1 MSLIFD
7 LEADGLLKEATKVHC
22 IAICNSE
29 TGEVWS
35 YGPDEIEKGLDELY
49 AADVIAAHN
58 GTAYDLPLLRKLYGW
73 NRRPGQRL
81 IDTLIVARLL
91 HPNIKDDDYKR
102 VEFPSKLI
110 GSHSLRA
117 WGLRLGEHKGD
128 YDGPWDQWSEEMQI
142 YCEQDVKTTHR
153 LLRHLKPWETPAL
166 PFDLEHRVAAI
177 CHEMW
182 EQGWTFD
189 LKKAQNLYTML
200 IEQKDQIEKQLVET
214 FGQWEEIDRV
224 LIPKKD
230 NKKLGYVKDM
240 PVTKMKTVVFNPGSR
255 VHIEKKLRETGWE
268 PTEFTDSGR
277 AKLDENII
285 SKIEQTEAQLLVKY
299 LLIQK
304 RTSQIGFG
312 DSGWL
317 RLVGEDGRVHG
328 SINSLGTVTGR
339 ATHSNPNISQV
350 PSNKVEYGTECRSC
364 FCVPKGWKLVGA
376 DMAGLEL
383 RTFAHYLSA
392 FDNGEYAKVVCEGD
406 VHTFNQEAAG
416 LPNRNMAKTFI
427 YAWLFG
433 AGDQKIGSIVGGS
446 TKAGKELKERFLAK
460 VPAIGKLK
468 QSVDAAVT
476 KGWVKGLDGRRL
488 PVRSSHAGL
497 NLLCQS
503 SGAILCK
510 QWLVSF
516 YDQMVTNGYQH
527 GYESDFVICGWIHD
541 ELQVACREELAET
554 VGQLLVEQAKSAG
567 KPYDFKVPLD
577 SSYSIGNNWSETH

>member
-1 MSLIFD
+1 
-7 LEADGLLKEATKVHC
+7 
-22 IAICNSE
+22 
-29 TGEVWS
+29 
-35 YGPDEIEKGLDELY
+35 
-49 AADVIAAHN
+49 
-58 GTAYDLPLLRKLYGW
+58 
-73 NRRPGQRL
+73 
-81 IDTLIVARLL
+81 
-91 HPNIKDDDYKR
+91 
-102 VEFPSKLI
+102 
-110 GSHSLRA
+110 
-117 WGLRLGEHKGD
+117 
-128 YDGPWDQWSEEMQI
+128 
-142 YCEQDVKTTHR
+142 
-153 LLRHLKPWETPAL
+153 
-166 PFDLEHRVAAI
+166 
-177 CHEMW
+177 
-182 EQGWTFD
+182 
-189 LKKAQNLYTML
+189 
-200 IEQKDQIEKQLVET
+200 
-214 FGQWEEIDRV
+214 
-224 LIPKKD
+224 
-230 NKKLGYVKDM
+230 M

-285 SKIEQTEAQLLVKY
+285 SKIEQPEAQLLVKY

-317 RLVGEDGRVHG
+317 RLVGEDGRLHG
-328 SINSLGTVTGR
+328 SINPLGTISGR
-339 ATHSNPNISQV
+339 ATHSNPNISQS

-364 FCVPKGWKLVGA
+364 FTVPKGWKLVGA

-383 RTFAHYLSA
+383 RTFAHYLSS

-516 YDQMVTNGYQH
+516 YDQMVTNRYQH

-577 SSYSIGNNWSETH
+577 SSFVIGNNWSETH

>member
-1 MSLIFD
+1 
-7 LEADGLLKEATKVHC
+7 
-22 IAICNSE
+22 
-29 TGEVWS
+29 
-35 YGPDEIEKGLDELY
+35 
-49 AADVIAAHN
+49 
-58 GTAYDLPLLRKLYGW
+58 
-73 NRRPGQRL
+73 
-81 IDTLIVARLL
+81 
-91 HPNIKDDDYKR
+91 
-102 VEFPSKLI
+102 
-110 GSHSLRA
+110 
-117 WGLRLGEHKGD
+117 
-128 YDGPWDQWSEEMQI
+128 
-142 YCEQDVKTTHR
+142 
-153 LLRHLKPWETPAL
+153 
-166 PFDLEHRVAAI
+166 
-177 CHEMW
+177 MW

-285 SKIEQTEAQLLVKY
+285 SKIEQPEAQLLVKY

-350 PSNKVEYGTECRSC
+350 PSNKVEYGAECRSC
-364 FCVPKGWKLVGA
+364 FSVPKGWKLVGA

-383 RTFAHYLSA
+383 RTFAHYLSS
-392 FDNGEYAKVVCEGD
+392 FDKGEYAKVVCEGD

-468 QSVDAAVT
+468 HSVDAAVT

-488 PVRSSHAGL
+488 PVRSSHVGL

-503 SGAILCK
+503 SGSILCK
-510 QWLVSF
+510 TWLVSF

-577 SSYSIGNNWSETH
+577 SSFVIGNNWSETH